1 MPDLLADSARVKTQS
16 VPDEFLGELAP
27 AEAAKVLAAAADLAL
42 LLDQD
47 GTVLDLAVGSTE
59 LDAEGL
65 ERWVGSPWVDAA
77 TAESKPKIVA
87 LMRDAF
93 AHGRTRWRQ
102 INHPVSGGAD
112 LPVQYT
118 VLVLERKGRALALGR
133 DLRAMSSM
141 QQRLVNAQQLIERE
155 YRDLRHSDLRYRMLF
170 QMANEAVVIIDL
182 SSRRV
187 LEANP
192 AAVDLLARPG
202 ARLVGRTFPLGLT
215 DASAKDAS
223 AMLQRLAAG
232 TKVQDIRA
240 WIETGKTECI
250 ISASLFRQDR
260 SALGLIRVRP
270 VDAQRGMMIVPS
282 SQQSMLSATEALPD
296 AVVVTESDGTI
307 ISANSAFLEMS
318 QLPSIDHAVSEAID
332 RWLGRPGVD
341 IAVLMV
347 NLAER
352 GSVNLFSTILR
363 SDFGTVRSV
372 EVSATVLPDSNPQRF
387 AFTIR
392 DVGLRLSDS
401 SARGN
406 LPSSSVE
413 NLTELVGRVPLKE
426 IVRETSDL
434 IERMCIETALELT
447 NDNRASAA
455 EMLGLSRQS
464 LYVKMRRFNIGDL
477 DSPDD

>member
-1 MPDLLADSARVKTQS
+1 MVKPAGPDPVKAPS
-16 VPDEFLGELAP
+16 VPDQFLGELAP
-27 AEAAKVLAAAADLAL
+27 SEAAKVLAAVADVAL
-42 LLDQD
+42 LLDQE
-47 GTVLDLAVGSTE
+47 GMVLDLAVGSAE
-59 LDAEGL
+59 LDDEGL
-65 ERWVGSPWVDAA
+65 ERWVGNPWVDSASPD
-77 TAESKPKIVA
+77 TKPKLVA
-87 LMRDAF
+87 LLRDAF
-93 AHGRTRWRQ
+93 TNGRTRWRQ

-118 VLVLERKGRALALGR
+118 VLRLERKGRALALGR
-133 DLRAMSSM
+133 DLRAISSM

-192 AAVDLLARPG
+192 AAVDLLTRAG
-202 ARLVGRTFPLGLT
+202 ARLAGRMFPVGFTE
-215 DASAKDAS
+215 ASSKEVT
-223 AMLQRLAAG
+223 AMLQRLSAG

-240 WIETGKTECI
+240 WIETGNVECI

-260 SALGLIRVRP
+260 SAMGLVRVRP
-270 VDAQRGMMIVPS
+270 VDVTPGMMVVPTA
-282 SQQSMLSATEALPD
+282 QLSMLSATEALPD

-318 QLPSIDHAVSEAID
+318 QLPSVDHAVGEAID

-341 IAVLMV
+341 TAVLMV

-352 GSVNLFSTILR
+352 GAVNLFSTILR

-372 EVSATVLPDSNPQRF
+372 EVSAIVLPESGPQRF

-401 SARGN
+401 GAKTN
-406 LPSSSVE
+406 LAKSSVE

-477 DSPDD
+477 EPLDD